1 MEDDVLGQRIQAFYQ
16 DKKFDETIIKQVLP
30 LIKTRMETLKDFE
43 RLTQHFFED
52 PTISTRND
60 VDKRVV
66 NDLLEQ
72 LESIEN
78 WEALNIFPTFK
89 SIMEKNS
96 VRMPVLYYL
105 LTGEERGLPLPESLE
120 ILGKERTLS
129 RLRTIK

>member
-1 MEDDVLGQRIQAFYQ
+1 M
-16 DKKFDETIIKQVLP
+16 
-30 LIKTRMETLKDFE
+30 
-43 RLTQHFFED
+43 
-52 PTISTRND
+52 
-60 VDKRVV
+60 